1 VSWNG
6 QQAANTVQRG
16 TFAFASV
23 AAGDTTI
30 VAVTFPA
37 QFAAAPVITT
47 GAASSG
53 GVARFL
59 PAWANV
65 TTAGFTLVVTN
76 VSGGASSGVASW
88 TAIS

>member
-16 TFAFASV
+16 VFAFASV